1 MNTPSLVSCREL
13 YCGFGDNDVL
23 KGVNLE
29 VYRGETLVVM
39 GRSGC
44 GKSVL
49 LKHINGLIHPD
60 RGTLTF
66 DGVDVT
72 AMTERAV
79 TDLRRRVGMLFQA
92 GALFDSLTVAENVAF
107 PLIQHGAED
116 APIADR
122 VAELLGLVG
131 LEGTE
136 DQMPSELSGG
146 MRKRAALARA
156 LALQP
161 ELMLYDE
168 PTTGLD
174 PVTAAQIN
182 VLIRDLQG
190 RLGISGVLVTHDIA
204 SAKYVADRIAF
215 LYNGQIIGLGT
226 VEQMFRS
233 SDPIVHEFL
242 SADPGRAGGP

>member
-1 MNTPSLVSCREL
+1 M
-13 YCGFGDNDVL
+13 L